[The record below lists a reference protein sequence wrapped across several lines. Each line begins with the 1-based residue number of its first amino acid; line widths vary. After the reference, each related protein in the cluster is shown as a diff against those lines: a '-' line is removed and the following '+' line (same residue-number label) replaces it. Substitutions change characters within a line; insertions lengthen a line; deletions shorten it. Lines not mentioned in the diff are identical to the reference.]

1 MTDLNSFST
10 KFRNQLTF
18 RYEKALREGAL
29 TVTQIQQLLQQ
40 LQIAF
45 EKAEKSKRRVTIKD
59 QDSSW
64 SLEEI
69 QDQISS
75 LRQVL
80 AKIR

>member
-1 MTDLNSFST
+1 MKKL
-10 KFRNQLTF
+10 L
-18 RYEKALREGAL
+18 EKGAL

-40 LQIAF
+40 LQIAL
-45 EKAEKSKRRVTIKD
+45 EKAEKSKGRVTIKD
-59 QDSSW
+59 QDGSW

-75 LRQVL
+75 LRRVL